1 MSTTINATFD
11 GSVFRPAEPVQLEPN
26 SVVRLTVEKILPGK
40 TGQPYSSLDYL
51 ASLNLDGPPDGSANI
66 DKYLYPEDPSNGS

>member
-1 MSTTINATFD
+1 MTTTINATFD
-11 GSVFRPAEPVQLEPN
+11 GSVFRPMEPVQLEPN
-26 SVVRLTVEKILPGK
+26 SIVKLTVEQILPGK

-51 ASLNLDGPPDGSANI
+51 ASLNLDGPPDWSANI